1 MSSYK
6 CFLYC
11 SYIIYIVQHMNHV
24 TILLQNSTSTNEY
37 LDELNSF
44 PYIVRMYDGDSEV
57 VSTYVVVVEQD
68 TLTKCRD
75 LTTSPY
81 VTFSAH
87 YIFNISYQT
96 RLKELFRFI
105 QEVIMETIDNEKSQL
120 LFLIFAVL

>member
-1 MSSYK
+1 
-6 CFLYC
+6 
-11 SYIIYIVQHMNHV
+11 MNHV

-44 PYIVRMYDGDSEV
+44 PYIVQMYDGDSKV

-75 LTTSPY
+75 LTTLLY

-87 YIFNISYQT
+87 YISYQT

-105 QEVIMETIDNEKSQL
+105 QEVIMEIIDNEKSQL